1 MPFFFSLR
9 SKDLSHQCFHLRWR
23 LRHRLTAAFLT
34 VPTARSWRLLLGL
47 LVTYSIAY
55 LPIAFTV
62 GFLKWQPQ
70 LHPFMIVRVSL
81 QALFMP
87 GLFEEL
93 LFRVLLIPHPTEPLR
108 PCIRRLAI
116 GLSWLLF
123 VPYHLLPWTP
133 AFFREPVFLLGA
145 GLLGLV
151 CTVTYLHSRSIW
163 TPMILHWAIVTPWLL
178 LFGGL
183 EKFQR

>member
-1 MPFFFSLR
+1 MP
-9 SKDLSHQCFHLRWR
+9 
-23 LRHRLTAAFLT
+23 T
-34 VPTARSWRLLLGL
+34 VRSWRFLLGL
-47 LVTYSIAY
+47 LSIDGGVY
-55 LPIAFTV
+55 LPIAFGV
-62 GFLKWQPQ
+62 GFLQWQPH
-70 LHPFMIVRVSL
+70 LNLGIVLRVSL
-81 QALFMP
+81 QALVMP
-87 GLFEEL
+87 GLLEEL

-108 PCIRRLAI
+108 PFLRRSWI

-123 VPYHLLPWTP
+123 VLYHLLPWTP

-145 GLLGLV
+145 GLLGLG